1 MEQVLPFGNLT
12 EARFVDV
19 LGQERRFFRFR
30 TTGIP
35 LSESIRSSTMSR
47 IPSSI
52 QKSQPSPPPSG
63 TSSVTTIDRILR
75 VSDVIEATGLGRN
88 TIYRWMNEGQFPLP
102 LDLGGCRVGWRQSD
116 IRAWIES
123 RPHVKTIRVS
133 RNAAPWRA
141 KKVG

>member
-1 MEQVLPFGNLT
+1 
-12 EARFVDV
+12 
-19 LGQERRFFRFR
+19 
-30 TTGIP
+30 
-35 LSESIRSSTMSR
+35 MSR

-88 TIYRWMNEGQFPLP
+88 TIYRWMNEGRFPLP